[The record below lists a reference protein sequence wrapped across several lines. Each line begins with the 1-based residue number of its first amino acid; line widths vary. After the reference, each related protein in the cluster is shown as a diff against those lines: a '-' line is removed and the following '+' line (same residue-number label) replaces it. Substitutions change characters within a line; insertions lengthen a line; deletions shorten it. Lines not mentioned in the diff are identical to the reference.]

1 MLVTFGIHLLTETLD
16 NLTAKPLLIHGA
28 RTQEVIDMSTD
39 PTMRDGAIYQ
49 AQQERMTK
57 DTLIL
62 QKINATHRV
71 AFSEKFPG
79 QIEHNLRLLTERLQA
94 GLDKRDGVDLD
105 SPTTWKMHPDELAHM
120 ARAILDIYT
129 VKERLNNV

>member
-1 MLVTFGIHLLTETLD
+1 M
-16 NLTAKPLLIHGA
+16 LIHGA

-71 AFSEKFPG
+71 AFAEKFPG
-79 QIEHNLRLLTERLQA
+79 QIEHILRLLTERLQA
-94 GLDKRDGVDLD
+94 GLDKRDGVDIND
-105 SPTTWKMHPDELAHM
+105 PDTWKMTSKELSDLST
-120 ARAILDIYT
+120 AIHHVYIVREKLKDVQSDT
-129 VKERLNNV
+129 Q